1 MTTDDSRLDRMS
13 RSLMEKLERLRGL
26 ERQKRAHSRS
36 TPAFHKLADEVEHE
50 AEGVWH
56 AAVAEEIAG
65 QQDSPI
71 AAERAE
77 HEPGDW
83 THRRDN

>member
-13 RSLMEKLERLRGL
+13 RSLMEKLERLRFL
-26 ERQKRAHSRS
+26 ERQKRGLPRS
-36 TPAFHKLADEVEHE
+36 TPQFHHLADEIESV

-65 QQDSPI
+65 RQDSPI
-71 AAERAE
+71 PAERAE
-77 HEPGDW
+77 QEPGDW
-83 THRRDN
+83 THQRDN